1 MRILLTVL
9 MLVLIAGG
17 ASFGVY
23 HHWMAPHTI
32 TAHFTSVTAIYVGD
46 EVRVAGVK
54 VGTIDAIE
62 PDGSTVKMT
71 LKVNRGLPIPAD
83 ARAVVVAQSLIA
95 ARYVQLAPAYETE
108 GPVMAN
114 GAEIPISRTAVPVEW
129 DQVKQQLM
137 RLATDLGPKSGTEQT
152 AASRFIESAA
162 SAMADNGGKLRE
174 TLAQLSD
181 VGRILADGSGDI
193 SDIIE
198 NLDVFVRALSASNDQ
213 IVLFQD
219 RLATL
224 TSVVDNSRSNLDAM
238 LQTLS
243 VAVSDIQR
251 FVSATRDKTA
261 DQVARLADVTQNL
274 VDHTKDLENILH
286 VAPNA
291 VANQMNIYNPD
302 GGAAVGAFVFNNM
315 SNPLA
320 FICGSIGAIENATAP
335 EAAKLCAQYL
345 GPALKTMNFNYI
357 PFPLAPFLA
366 PAPSPDRVV
375 YSEPRLA
382 PGGEGPKPD
391 AVPIPSPVSAYTGVE
406 QQPKMLPSTEPVR
419 DSDPGPSAA
428 LPISPPTDT
437 PTQAHT
443 LPELL
448 LPAEVPNP

>member
-1 MRILLTVL
+1 L
-9 MLVLIAGG
+9 
-17 ASFGVY
+17 
-23 HHWMAPHTI
+23 APNTI
-32 TAHFTSVTAIYVGD
+32 TAHFTSVTALYVGD

-62 PDGSTVKMT
+62 PDGDTVKMT
-71 LKVNRGLPIPAD
+71 LNVDREVSIPAD
-83 ARAVVVAQSLIA
+83 ARAVIVAQNLIA
-95 ARYVQLAPAYETE
+95 ARYVQLAPAYDTE
-108 GPVMAN
+108 GPVMAD
-114 GAEIPISRTAVPVEW
+114 GADVPVSRTAVPVEW

-137 RLATDLGPKSGTEQT
+137 RLATDLGPHSGAEQT
-152 AASRFIESAA
+152 AAARFIDSAA
-162 SAMADNGGKLRE
+162 TAMADNGGKLRE
-174 TLAQLSD
+174 TLAQLSA
-181 VGRILADGSGDI
+181 VGRVLADGSGDI

-198 NLDVFVRALSASNDQ
+198 NLDVFVRTLSASNDQ
-213 IVLFQD
+213 LMLFQD

-224 TSVVDNSRSNLDAM
+224 TSVVDNSRSSLDAM
-238 LQTLS
+238 LQSLS

-261 DQVARLADVTQNL
+261 DHVARLADVTQNL
-274 VDHTKDLENILH
+274 VDHTKDLQNILH

-302 GGAAVGAFVFNNM
+302 SGAAVGAFVFNNM
-315 SNPLA
+315 SNPMA

-366 PAPSPDRVV
+366 PAPSANRVV

-391 AVPIPSPVSAYTGVE
+391 AAPIPSPVSAYTGLD
-406 QQPKMLPSTEPVR
+406 QQPATLPGAEPER
-419 DSDPGPSAA
+419 GNNPGPSPT
-428 LPISPPTDT
+428 LPVSPPLDT
-437 PTQAHT
+437 PAPAHT
-443 LPELL
+443 LPQLL